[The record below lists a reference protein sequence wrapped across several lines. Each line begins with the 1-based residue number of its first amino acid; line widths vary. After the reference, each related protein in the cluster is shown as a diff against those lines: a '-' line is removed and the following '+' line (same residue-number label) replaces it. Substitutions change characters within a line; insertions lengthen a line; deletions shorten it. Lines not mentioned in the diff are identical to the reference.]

1 MTETDRKTVNRRAFL
16 RVDSSLSC
24 KLVCLMPDGS
34 LPVEGWADAEVIQ
47 IGGGGARVMTD
58 LPVED
63 GCVVS
68 LRLSIPEDGTIMRLS
83 ARIVSIIGDGP
94 IKEICVKFVGISEQ
108 DRAVLVRHVFSEQI
122 RQAKGK
128 PSDQAGREDGQ
139 TDEDQ
144 GGN

>member
-1 MTETDRKTVNRRAFL
+1 MAEADPKIMKIRAFL

-34 LPVEGWADAEVIQ
+34 LPVEGWVDAEVIE
-47 IGGGGARVMTD
+47 IGGGGARVRTD
-58 LPVED
+58 LPVET
-63 GCVVS
+63 GCVLS
-68 LRLSIPEDGTIMRLS
+68 LRLSMPEGGTTLRLP
-83 ARIVSIIGDGP
+83 ARIVNTSGDGP

-108 DRAVLVRHVFSEQI
+108 DRALLVRHVFSEQI
-122 RQAKGK
+122 RQARDQS
-128 PSDQAGREDGQ
+128 SDQAYREDGQ